1 MIEIEALE
9 LNLGEFILK
18 DFYLKIKKG
27 EYYVLLGPSG
37 VGKTVLLETIAGFHK
52 LKRGRIILNGI
63 DVTEVPPEGRNIA
76 YVPQTL
82 GLFPHLN
89 VEENILFGARAK
101 KMDMKDALMNVHKLV
116 EIFRISDLLKR
127 YPDELSEGEKRRVAL
142 ARALVVKPELLLL
155 DESLSSLPPLQK
167 NQLQH
172 FIKSLHED
180 MKFTALHVTHDFE
193 EAFLLGDVVSVFL
206 EGRLQQTGKRNEIY
220 FHPKTRSVAEFLG
233 FKNIFTG
240 EVRSV
245 GESVITIHTDGIGEV
260 RVERTFRNEHLKVG
274 DRIYWGVRPEE
285 VRILKDPEQ
294 NERKDN
300 PLRGKIVRVF
310 EKGFSHTLIFKL
322 NNSEVTFE
330 IEMPHAAY
338 RKLGIM
344 QGMDV
349 VCTVG
354 QERIWVAVDS

>member
-18 DFYLKIKKG
+18 DFYLKIKTG

-63 DVTEVPPEGRNIA
+63 DVTKVPPEGRNIA

-101 KMDMKDALMNVHKLV
+101 RMDRKSTLLNVHELS
-116 EIFRISDLLKR
+116 EIFGISGLLKR
-127 YPDELSEGEKRRVAL
+127 YPDELSEGEKRRIAL

-155 DESLSSLPPLQK
+155 DESFSSLPPLQR

-172 FIKSLHED
+172 FIKSIHED

-193 EAFLLGDVVSVFL
+193 EAFLLGDVVSVLL

-220 FHPKTRSVAEFLG
+220 FHPKTRAVAEFLG
-233 FKNIFTG
+233 FKNIFIG

-245 GESVITIHTDGIGEV
+245 RQSSITVYTNGIGEV
-260 RVERTFRNEHLKVG
+260 EVERTFRNEHLKTG
-274 DRIYWGVRPEE
+274 DKIYWGVRPEE
-285 VRILKDPEQ
+285 VRILRKPMQ

-300 PLRGKIVRVF
+300 PLNGKIIQVF
-310 EKGFSHTLIFKL
+310 EKGFSHTLILKL

-338 RKLGIM
+338 RKLEIR

-349 VCTVG
+349 VVTVG
-354 QERIWVAVDS
+354 KERIWVAGE